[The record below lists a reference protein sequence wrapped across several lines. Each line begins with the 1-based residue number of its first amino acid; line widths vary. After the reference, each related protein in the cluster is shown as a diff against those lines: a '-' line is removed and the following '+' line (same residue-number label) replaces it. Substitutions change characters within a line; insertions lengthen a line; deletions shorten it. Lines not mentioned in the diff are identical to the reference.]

1 MSQILA
7 IVAMNLR
14 NLPARASA
22 SWVAVLGFAGVVLV
36 LIAVLAMAEG
46 FGKTLEGV
54 GADDVAIVLRG
65 GSGDEM
71 SSSLMPDAVNVVINA
86 PGVLSEGGQPFVA
99 AELFVTLDL
108 PKRSSGTFA
117 NVPFRGTNELGPK
130 LRSKF
135 QIASGRM
142 FTPGRDEVIVGLGA
156 ARTFLGLE
164 LGGKL
169 KTGTAT
175 WEIVG
180 IFSDGG
186 SVMESEIWT
195 DARVLQGAYNRGS
208 TFQSVRVKLASAG
221 DFATF
226 RDSLTTD
233 KRVNVSAR
241 TERAF
246 MAAQSETLS
255 TVIRTAGFAIGF
267 LMGVGAVFG
276 ALNTMYSAVSSR
288 AREIATLQALG
299 FGTAPILISVLTEAL
314 LLALAGGVLGG
325 VVAFAAFNGFEA
337 STLNY
342 QSFTQVSF
350 AFAVTPALMGSGIVY
365 ALALGLIG
373 GLLPAIRAVR
383 LPIVDGLRAI

>member
-1 MSQILA
+1 MSQIVA
-7 IVAMNLR
+7 IVMMNLR

-71 SSSLMPDAVNVVINA
+71 SSSLMPEAVNVVMNA
-86 PGVLSEGGQPFVA
+86 PGVLAGEGRPFMA

-108 PKRSSGTFA
+108 PKRSTGTYA
-117 NVPFRGTNELGPK
+117 NVPFRGTNDLGPK

-135 QIASGRM
+135 AITSGRM
-142 FTPGRDEVIVGLGA
+142 FTPGRDEVIVGVGA
-156 ARTFLGLE
+156 ARTFEGLE
-164 LGGKL
+164 LGGTL
-169 KTGTAT
+169 RTGNAA
-175 WEIVG
+175 WQIVG

-186 SVMESEIWT
+186 SVTESEIWT
-195 DARVLQGAYNRGS
+195 DARVLQGAYNRGA
-208 TFQSVRVKLASAG
+208 TFQSVRVKLASAAA
-221 DFATF
+221 FTAF

-233 KRVNVSAR
+233 KRINVSAR
-241 TERAF
+241 TERDF
-246 MAAQSETLS
+246 MSAQSETLS
-255 TVIRTAGFAIGF
+255 TIIRTAGFAIGF

-314 LLALAGGVLGG
+314 LLALAGGMLGG
-325 VVAFAAFNGFEA
+325 TIAYAAFNGFEA

-350 AFAVTPALMGSGIVY
+350 AFAVTPPLLLNGIAY
-365 ALALGLIG
+365 ALLLGLIG
-373 GLLPAIRAVR
+373 GVLPAVRAVR
-383 LPIVDGLRAI
+383 KPIVEGLRAI